1 MPGKHLLIETVYGG
15 ENGIPDGTLQTPS
28 HPGIVK
34 NRVVCT
40 HQACSARHPKCRCG
54 GPCGNQLICDDT
66 VAEEL
71 KLRAATEWAEE
82 EWQNENERHKMEDIE
97 LGGIALHG

>member
-82 EWQNENERHKMEDIE
+82 EWQNENGAE
-97 LGGIALHG
+97 

>member
-1 MPGKHLLIETVYGG
+1 MPGKHLLIETVDGG
-15 ENGIPDGTLQTPS
+15 EDGIPDGTLQTPS

-34 NRVVCT
+34 NRVVCI
-40 HQACSARHPKCRCG
+40 HVACSARLPNCRCG

-71 KLRAATEWAEE
+71 KLRAATVAEAEE
-82 EWQNENERHKMEDIE
+82 EWQNKNENGAE
-97 LGGIALHG
+97 